1 MAILIIIS
9 IREVQL
15 HKKELVD
22 MIGEN
27 KPLVENQAQA
37 ANLIITVDMVIPDMV
52 ILDLVMA
59 ILAIPDMDI
68 QGIQVMVIL
77 VKNHFLEK
85 TCVKFSKIKLNYGFW
100 YCSIKWVSQK

>member
-1 MAILIIIS
+1 
-9 IREVQL
+9 
-15 HKKELVD
+15 

-27 KPLVENQAQA
+27 KPLVESQAQA

-59 ILAIPDMDI
+59 IQAIPDMDI

-77 VKNHFLEK
+77 VKKSHLNEIR
-85 TCVKFSKIKLNYGFW
+85 VKFSH
-100 YCSIKWVSQK
+100 